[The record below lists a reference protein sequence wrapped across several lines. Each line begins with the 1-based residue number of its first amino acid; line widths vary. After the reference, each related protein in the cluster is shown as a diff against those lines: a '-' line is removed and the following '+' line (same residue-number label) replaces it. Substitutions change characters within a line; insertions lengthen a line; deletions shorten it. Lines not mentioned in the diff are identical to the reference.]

1 MGAEWGKCVKITPY
15 TVAGERQRA
24 NSRALLIA
32 ECLVGLPYI
41 SHMVTHMQH
50 GAGVARGLSLYLTGT
65 HKGAETLRDLL
76 PLRSELQLTPTSQR
90 GQQSLKKKKF
100 FERLEAACIW

>member
-1 MGAEWGKCVKITPY
+1 MKITPY

-50 GAGVARGLSLYLTGT
+50 GAGVARGLSLYLAGT